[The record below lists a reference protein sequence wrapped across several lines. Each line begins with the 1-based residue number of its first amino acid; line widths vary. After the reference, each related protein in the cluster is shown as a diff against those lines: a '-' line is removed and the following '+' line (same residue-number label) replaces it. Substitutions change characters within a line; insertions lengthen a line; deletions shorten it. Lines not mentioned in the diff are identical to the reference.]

1 MLRLLRILTIAGLC
15 AQAPSVVLASPPDT
29 EDLENA
35 RTLSGEA
42 VEQAQRLS
50 HDADFKD
57 GILRGA
63 DRALSAAM
71 GTDPDTG
78 LLPGGALP
86 DIDSETLAKVRSDI
100 EALLANPGLVN
111 PDSATA
117 EGSAPL
123 IFVTFSMPEEALRAL
138 LMEAALTG
146 SPVLLR
152 GLVENSMQ
160 RTAERLGELLD
171 IEDQGDTNTGKAT
184 PSVAIDPTL
193 FERFGVDKVPT
204 FVLPLDAAAPCTPGG
219 CPVPEHLKIAGDVS
233 LDYALGVMARE
244 ASDTP
249 LGIHAREW
257 RRRLEVRP

>member
-1 MLRLLRILTIAGLC
+1 MLRLLRMLAIAGLC
-15 AQAPSVVLASPPDT
+15 AHVPSVLPASQPDT

-35 RTLSGEA
+35 RARSGEA
-42 VEQAQRLS
+42 VEQAWRLS
-50 HDADFKD
+50 RDADFND
-57 GILRGA
+57 EIHREA
-63 DRALSAAM
+63 DRALSAVM
-71 GTDPDTG
+71 RTDPGTG

-86 DIDSETLAKVRSDI
+86 DIDTETLAKARSDI
-100 EALLANPGLVN
+100 EALLANPGLVT
-111 PDSATA
+111 PDSATTV
-117 EGSAPL
+117 ESAPL
-123 IFVTFSMPEEALRAL
+123 IFVSFSMPEEALRSL
-138 LMEAALTG
+138 LLEAAVTE

-152 GLVENSMQ
+152 GLAENSMQ

-171 IEDQGDTNTGKAT
+171 IEDQGDTNTGKAK

-204 FVLPLDAAAPCTPGG
+204 FVLPLDAAAPCTPEG